1 MNSKGLTQAIAIFVV
16 LLIVGLLMILLPYQ
30 VDLDQAEVET
40 ALRDSLTLVGTAL
53 VSAGV
58 VFFLL
63 EMTRLERDTPK
74 N

>member
-30 VDLDQAEVET
+30 VDLGQAEVET
-40 ALRDSLTLVGTAL
+40 ALRDSLPLVGTAL
-53 VSAGV
+53 LSAGV